1 MKLKP
6 NTQLLCIDDS
16 KQKVLIKGATYTV
29 SENVHHAELSQSN
42 GDVDLSG
49 CPHFRALF
57 PKAKTVTFYYHWFF
71 GYDVLV
77 VDGEF
82 RGELDSVNELLS
94 FHYHTGCNFKD
105 IDDLRDQYY
114 TFLEEYDRWSFLP

>member
-1 MKLKP
+1 MNKRIRRKLQRVKRKRFA
-6 NTQLLCIDDS
+6 QVEVKDGLFEM
-16 KQKVLIKGATYTV
+16 G
-29 SENVHHAELSQSN
+29 N

-49 CPHFRALF
+49 CPYYRALF
-57 PKAKTVTFYYHWFF
+57 PKAKTVTSYHHRFF

-77 VDGEF
+77 VDGKF

>member
-1 MKLKP
+1 MNKRVRRKLQRVKRKRF
-6 NTQLLCIDDS
+6 TRVEVKDGLFEMD
-16 KQKVLIKGATYTV
+16 
-29 SENVHHAELSQSN
+29 N
-42 GDVDLSG
+42 GDVDLSR
-49 CPHFRALF
+49 CPYYRVLF

-77 VDGEF
+77 VDGKF

-114 TFLEEYDRWSFLP
+114 TFLEEYNRWLFLPYCKSKATTG

>member
-1 MKLKP
+1 MLFRRFKVDKRIKRKL
-6 NTQLLCIDDS
+6 QRV
-16 KQKVLIKGATYTV
+16 KQKRFTQVEVKDGLFEMG
-29 SENVHHAELSQSN
+29 N
-42 GDVDLSG
+42 GGVDLSG
-49 CPHFRALF
+49 CPYYRALF

-77 VDGEF
+77 VDGKII
-82 RGELDSVNELLS
+82 GELDSVNELLS

>member
-1 MKLKP
+1 MLFRRFKVNKRIRRKL
-6 NTQLLCIDDS
+6 QRV
-16 KQKVLIKGATYTV
+16 KQKRFTQVEVKDGLFEMG
-29 SENVHHAELSQSN
+29 N

-49 CPHFRALF
+49 CPYYRALF

>member
-1 MKLKP
+1 MLFRRFKVDKRIRRKLQRVKRKRF
-6 NTQLLCIDDS
+6 TQVEVKDGLFEM
-16 KQKVLIKGATYTV
+16 G
-29 SENVHHAELSQSN
+29 N

-49 CPHFRALF
+49 CPYYRALF
-57 PKAKTVTFYYHWFF
+57 PKAKTITFYYHWFF

-77 VDGEF
+77 VDGKF